1 MIIKT
6 KLLTSLFLSLALRL
20 PAAGRGEVW
29 RGLQIRKDMRILYYD
44 CFAGISGDMNLGALI
59 DLGVDADYL
68 KTELEKL
75 NIEGFHLEVQPD
87 IRRGISGTKATVVIE
102 NQENEKH
109 RHLRHVEELVN
120 QSSLSDA
127 VKTKSLQ
134 IFDLIAVAE
143 AKVHN
148 ISKERVHFH
157 EVGALDSIADIVGA
171 AICLD
176 FLKVDKVMSSSIQLG
191 GGMVK
196 CAHGLMPVPAPA
208 TALIVQ
214 NVPVKT
220 GLVQHEATTP
230 TGAAIL
236 VATVNEFTDQIDF
249 QIQKTAYGIGQRDV
263 SEVPNVLRVYLSD
276 DNKTADN
283 TTQEGA
289 WMVECNIDD
298 MNPEWYDH
306 LFRKLF
312 EAGASDVFLTP
323 IFMKK
328 SRPAN
333 KLSVLCNSKIKPEI
347 KSIIFRNS
355 TTIGV
360 REYVVTK
367 TVLERQE
374 REIETELGKV
384 AMKYS
389 YFQGREIRFK
399 PESDEIIRL
408 ANQHGMSL
416 NEVEKI
422 INKNS

>member
-1 MIIKT
+1 MK
-6 KLLTSLFLSLALRL
+6 
-20 PAAGRGEVW
+20 
-29 RGLQIRKDMRILYYD
+29 ILYYD
-44 CFAGISGDMNLGALI
+44 CFAGISGDMNLGAMI
-59 DLGVDADYL
+59 NLGVDPDYL
-68 KTELEKL
+68 KTELQKL
-75 NIEGFHLEVQPD
+75 NIEGFHLEIQKD

-120 QSSLSDA
+120 QSTLSGEVKALSL
-127 VKTKSLQ
+127 K
-134 IFDLIAVAE
+134 IFDLIAEAE

-148 ISKERVHFH
+148 ISKQAVHFH

-176 FLKVDKVMSSSIQLG
+176 FLKVDMVMSAPIQLG

-196 CAHGLMPVPAPA
+196 CAHGIMPVPAPA

-214 NVPVKT
+214 NVPVRT

-236 VATVNEFTDQIDF
+236 VATVDEFTDQIDF
-249 QIQKTAYGIGQRDV
+249 RIQKTGYGIGQRDI
-263 SEVPNVLRVYLSD
+263 SEVPNVLRVYLSEN
-276 DNKTADN
+276 NKIPDN
-283 TTQEGA
+283 TRQEEA

-306 LFRKLF
+306 LFKKIF

-323 IFMKK
+323 IIMKK

-333 KLSVLCNSKIKPEI
+333 MLSVLCNKNIILEI
-347 KSIIFRNS
+347 KAVIFSNS
-355 TTIGV
+355 TTIGM
-360 REYVVTK
+360 REYAVTK
-367 TVLERQE
+367 SVLERKE
-374 REIETELGKV
+374 KEIETELGKV
-384 AMKYS
+384 KVKCS
-389 YFQGREIRFK
+389 YFQGKEIRFK
-399 PESDEIIRL
+399 PEFDDLTRL
-408 ANQHGMSL
+408 ATEHGLSL

-422 INKNS
+422 ITKTR